1 MAIGITA
8 ILDDIAALMDDMAVA
23 TKIATKK
30 TAGILGDDL
39 AVNAEKS
46 SGFHASREIPV
57 LWEITKG
64 SFKNKAIILPIIF
77 LLSYFAPFIIVP
89 ILLVGGLYLAFE
101 GVEKVYEFVLHK
113 FFKVQESTDIIV
125 LSEEEKV
132 KSAILTDFILSIE
145 IIVIALGTVIDKSLG
160 IQILAVTVVALIAT
174 IGVYG
179 LVALLVKIDDLG
191 FYILSKSGSNLFLK
205 KLGNT
210 LVLSLPLIIKVLSV
224 IGTIAM
230 LIVAGGI
237 FSHNIDLIHHF
248 YSDISYIYPIF
259 LDLILGL
266 IIGGVLLVIYEFY
279 IHKIKK

>member
-64 SFKNKAIILPIIF
+64 SFKNKAIILPVIF

-113 FFKVQESTDIIV
+113 FFKVQESTDTIV

-160 IQILAVTVVALIAT
+160 IQILAVTAVAVFAT

-205 KLGNT
+205 RLGNT

-237 FSHNIDLIHHF
+237 FSHNIDLIHHL

-266 IIGGVLLVIYEFY
+266 IIGAVLLIIYEFY